1 MILGGNVMK
10 YFEIGIGNTW
20 LVRTEIEL
28 TDDYEF
34 EVKGLVGGLYYESFY
49 IRLWLGGKRVFIF
62 DTKEGFKIKK
72 KDKRKFKI
80 IFGIQS
86 RL

>member
-1 MILGGNVMK
+1 MK
-10 YFEIGIGNTW
+10 YLEIGIGNTW

-28 TDDYEF
+28 TNEYEF
-34 EVKGLVGGLYYESFY
+34 EMKGWQGGIYLESLY

>member
-1 MILGGNVMK
+1 MK

-62 DTKEGFKIKK
+62 DTKEGFKIKNK
-72 KDKRKFKI
+72 CCQWVFRIVPTSSGQF
-80 IFGIQS
+80 QA
-86 RL
+86 

>member
-1 MILGGNVMK
+1 MK

-34 EVKGLVGGLYYESFY
+34 EVKGLVGRLYFESFY

-80 IFGIQS
+80 IFGVQS

>member
-1 MILGGNVMK
+1 MK
-10 YFEIGIGNTW
+10 YLEIGIGNTW

-28 TDDYEF
+28 NDDYEF
-34 EVKGLVGGLYYESFY
+34 EMKGWQGGIYTESFY

-72 KDKRKFKI
+72 KNKRKFKI

>member
-1 MILGGNVMK
+1 MK

-34 EVKGLVGGLYYESFY
+34 EVKGLVGGMYFISGYFRIWIGNKVY
-49 IRLWLGGKRVFIF
+49 IF
-62 DTKEGFKIKK
+62 DTKEGFKIKNK
-72 KDKRKFKI
+72 NKRKFKM
-80 IFGIQS
+80 IFGIKS
-86 RL
+86 KL

>member
-1 MILGGNVMK
+1 MK

-34 EVKGLVGGLYYESFY
+34 EVKGLVGGLYFESFY
-49 IRLWLGGKRVFIF
+49 IRLWLGGKQVFIF
-62 DTKEGFKIKK
+62 
-72 KDKRKFKI
+72 
-80 IFGIQS
+80 
-86 RL
+86 

>member
-1 MILGGNVMK
+1 MK

-28 TDDYEF
+28 TDDSEF
-34 EVKGLVGGLYYESFY
+34 EVKGLVGGLYFESFY
-49 IRLWLGGKRVFIF
+49 IRLWLGGKQVFIF
-62 DTKEGFKIKK
+62 DSKEGFKIKK

>member
-1 MILGGNVMK
+1 MK
-10 YFEIGIGNTW
+10 YLEFGIGNTW
-20 LVRTEIEL
+20 LVRTEVEL
-28 TDDYEF
+28 DNDYEF
-34 EVKGLVGGLYYESFY
+34 EMKGWKGGIRFESCY

-62 DTKEGFKIKK
+62 DSKEGFKIKK

>member
-1 MILGGNVMK
+1 MK

-34 EVKGLVGGLYYESFY
+34 EVKGLVGGLHYESFY